1 VDFQYLV
8 VSANIKDSSR
18 VDIITIDNFRTVKDR
33 LKKEAKSGLGIEITI
48 DSVRNRSSPEIASWL
63 QQAKELIKFCKMSR
77 CQFILSSGAELP
89 DRQVSGQSL
98 DAVLRIIGIEP
109 QSYWQELG
117 RWLDSRLALRVT
129 RC

>member
-18 VDIITIDNFRTVKDR
+18 VDIITIDNFRAVKDQ
-33 LKKEAKSGLGIEITI
+33 LKKEAKAGLGIEITI

-63 QQAKELIKFCKMSR
+63 QQAKDLVKFCKLSR
-77 CQFILSSGAELP
+77 CQFILSSGAESP

-109 QSYWQELG
+109 QSYWQELE